1 MEKIKKYRHWHKN
14 KKQEDALEA
23 LRQAL
28 YIQIRGFA
36 VFLILLATVLIMV
49 MSRIKTMEVIL
60 DGKTYEIS
68 TKEEVDALVDTN
80 FRRGLTL
87 KNPNDL
93 ERELTVPFS
102 QIGVSY
108 FSKEERERMDLYFS
122 NKALWK
128 MRTAFSFDR
137 DINRLNPS
145 AGVLYFEEEEV
156 KQKILAQASEFSYP
170 GEDAYVIEKAGK
182 TEVIS
187 SHIGFEAKEEELAE
201 TMIEEMKRGNLDN
214 IFAVGTVLAP
224 AVREEDLLPYKVILG
239 EASSGP
245 ILDTYSQRKLLYV
258 FSALNNLII
267 RPDHTAFVSAGVKE
281 RMASLEG
288 EDILNRKEK
297 EIVDE
302 IFEELAQELR
312 KDRFPIESYN
322 SSAVSVG
329 KIAPEDEWSNVLE
342 VSNNRNKSILLSC
355 YMQEKSL
362 KILVLT
368 QPHQ

>member
-1 MEKIKKYRHWHKN
+1 
-14 KKQEDALEA
+14 
-23 LRQAL
+23 
-28 YIQIRGFA
+28 
-36 VFLILLATVLIMV
+36 
-49 MSRIKTMEVIL
+49 MEVIL
-60 DGKTYEIS
+60 EDKIYPIS
-68 TKEEVDALVDTN
+68 TKDEVTALVDAN

-87 KNPNDL
+87 KNPHDL
-93 ERELTVPFS
+93 ERELTIPFS

-108 FSKEERERMDLYFS
+108 FSQKERERMYLYFS
-122 NKALWK
+122 NKPLWK
-128 MRTAFSFDR
+128 MRTALSFDGG
-137 DINRLNPS
+137 INRLQPS
-145 AGVLYFEEEEV
+145 ADVLYFEEEEV
-156 KQKILAQASEFSYP
+156 RQKIRAQASEFSYP
-170 GEDAYVIEKAGK
+170 GEDAFVIEKSGK

-187 SHIGFEAKEEELAE
+187 SHFGFEVQEEELAQR
-201 TMIEEMKRGNLDN
+201 MVEEMKRGNLDN

-224 AVREEDLLPYKVILG
+224 AVKEEDLLPYKVILG
-239 EASSGP
+239 EASSKP
-245 ILDTYSQRKLLYV
+245 ILDTRSQRKLLYV
-258 FSALNNLII
+258 FSALNNLVI
-267 RPDHTAFVSAGVKE
+267 RPDHTGFISAGVNE
-281 RMASLEG
+281 RMLSLKG
-288 EDILNRKEK
+288 EDVLNRKEK

-302 IFEELAQELR
+302 VFEDLAQELR